1 MVTSLKSTILF
12 TALRFL
18 FRNTLML
25 IMGITRILKVKM
37 SSVLDLFL
45 LMLLTF
51 FLLVGA
57 KIELNVFNLYNF

>member
-25 IMGITRILKVKM
+25 IMDITRILKVKM

-51 FLLVGA
+51 FA
-57 KIELNVFNLYNF
+57 SWSKN